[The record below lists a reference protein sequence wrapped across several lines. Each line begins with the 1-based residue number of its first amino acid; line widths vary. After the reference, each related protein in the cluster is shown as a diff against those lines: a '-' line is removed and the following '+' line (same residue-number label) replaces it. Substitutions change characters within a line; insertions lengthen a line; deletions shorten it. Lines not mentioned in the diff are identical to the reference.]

1 MKRGG
6 ILRTVSDLGNEI
18 SYQAKGLL
26 PSNTHQIAIIGLDQ
40 SGKTTLLYRLH
51 LNEFIHTVT
60 TIGFN
65 SEKVKS
71 TFGKSKGQSF
81 QFWDAGGQE
90 KLRPLWKSYTRAS
103 DAIVYVVDS
112 SEDQDRIEEA
122 KCELYKVARTE
133 ENKDI
138 PILVI
143 ANKQDLREAMPVA
156 KLEDSLGIAGVR
168 GHRHHCEVI
177 GVCAITGEGLED
189 VLDLLHDMAE
199 KRKKLAKQQKKKGR

>member
-1 MKRGG
+1 MMKGG

-18 SYQAKGLL
+18 SYQARGFL
-26 PSNTHQIAIIGLDQ
+26 PSNTHQIAVIGLDK
-40 SGKTTLLYRLH
+40 SGKTTFLYRLH
-51 LNEFIHTVT
+51 LNEFIHTVP

-65 SEKVKS
+65 SEKIKS
-71 TFGKSKGQSF
+71 TSGKSKGQSF

-103 DAIVYVVDS
+103 DAIIYVVDS
-112 SEDQDRIEEA
+112 TDHDRLEES

-138 PILVI
+138 PILVV

-156 KLEDSLGIAGVR
+156 KLEENLGIGGVR
-168 GHRHHCEVI
+168 GHRHRCDVI
-177 GVCAITGEGLED
+177 GVCAITGEGMEAVLD
-189 VLDLLHDMAE
+189 VLHEMAQ